1 MKKITLTLMLLL
13 SVLVLLSIGCKK
25 TESGGGGVITLTGY
39 MQIDPADPQYGY
51 WKPTLEAFSQKYPNI
66 KIDFEYVTGE
76 QFHDKFQAMAATGQI
91 PDLFTCY
98 AGARSSYILD
108 RGLVKDLRPLLTDS
122 FKANYSAQIWTPQ
135 GPNGEI
141 YIISPNMA
149 VCTVVYINPKVL
161 NSLGLSP
168 AKTLDEM
175 IAQVPKIRGAGY
187 EVMMFGNQAV
197 WQGSSL
203 LLSCVVE
210 RTAGTAWFDKAMAG
224 TAKFSDKPFVD
235 ALEVVKKMMETRVL
249 VAGANQMNGMEAI
262 TAFATGKAAYLLQ
275 SGWVISSILGA
286 SEPADFNQFQ
296 LMAFPAISG
305 EVSPGSSAATLGE
318 ALAMNAKITGE
329 KADAAWK
336 FLSFIYGEE
345 GMDLM
350 MKDANVVTYKLDM
363 SKYNVDNL
371 TKQYINLISNQ
382 PMGYVIDAKMDG
394 EGVNNVLNPGI
405 QAVMIGDK
413 TPQQCANEYEA
424 WVAANDSNRK
434 KK

>member
-1 MKKITLTLMLLL
+1 MKKLLIVAVLFLCLFGFAFAKGQQAAAGGTITL
-13 SVLVLLSIGCKK
+13 S
-25 TESGGGGVITLTGY
+25 GY
-39 MQIDPADPQYGY
+39 MQIDPADPQYAY
-51 WKPTLEAFSQKYPNI
+51 WQPTLAAFAQKYPNI
-66 KIDFEYVTGE
+66 KLDFEYVTGE

-98 AGARSSYILD
+98 AGARSGYILD
-108 RGLVKDLRPLLTDS
+108 RGMVKDLRPYLTDS
-122 FKANYSAQIWTPQ
+122 FKANYSEQIWTPQ

-149 VCTVVYINPKVL
+149 VCTIVYVNPQVLSKV
-161 NSLGLSP
+161 GLKP
-168 AKTLDEM
+168 ATTMDELV
-175 IAQVPKIRGAGY
+175 AQVPVIRGAGY

-203 LLSCVVE
+203 LLSALVE
-210 RTAGTAWFDKAMAG
+210 RTAGTDWFDRARAG

-235 ALEVVKKMMETRVL
+235 SIQIVKEMMDNRVL
-249 VAGANQMNGMEAI
+249 VAGANQINGTEAI
-262 TAFATGKAAYLLQ
+262 SAFATGKSAYLLQ
-275 SGWVISSILGA
+275 SGWVISAIKDA
-286 SEPADFNQFQ
+286 SDPAVFNQFQ
-296 LMAFPAISG
+296 LMAFPTVKG
-305 EVSPGSSAATLGE
+305 DLNPGSNAATLGE
-318 ALAMNAKITGE
+318 ALAMNARLSGD

-350 MKDANVVTYKLDM
+350 MKDSNVVTYKLDV

-371 TKQYINLISNQ
+371 TKQYINLIGNQ
-382 PMGYVIDAKMDG
+382 RMGYVIDAVMDG

-413 TPQQCANEYEA
+413 TPQQLANEYEA